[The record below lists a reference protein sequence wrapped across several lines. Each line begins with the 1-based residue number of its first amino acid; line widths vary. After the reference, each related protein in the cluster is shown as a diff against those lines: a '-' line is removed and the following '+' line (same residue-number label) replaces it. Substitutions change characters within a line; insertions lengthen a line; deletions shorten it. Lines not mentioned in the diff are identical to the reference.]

1 MVKNRLFFAGLLVLL
16 AMSARPA
23 ALYGQSLADVA
34 RAEEARRKSVKAPAK
49 VYTNDNLNGGG
60 AESGA
65 AAPATPSSTTQPST
79 TKPASAT
86 AKPETEKPAPADDQP
101 KKDEKYWKER
111 MNTLRTAAARNK
123 ILLDALQSRVNALN
137 TDFANRDDPAQRSTI
152 EENRRTALAEME
164 RVNRETEKLNKA
176 MSDLSEE
183 ARKANVPA
191 GWLR

>member
-16 AMSARPA
+16 AVSARPA
-23 ALYGQSLADVA
+23 ALHGQSLADVA
-34 RAEEARRKSVKAPAK
+34 RAEEARRKGVKTPAK
-49 VYTNDNLNGGG
+49 VYTNDDLNGGG

-65 AAPATPSSTTQPST
+65 AAPATPPPTAEPST
-79 TKPASAT
+79 SKPASAT
-86 AKPETEKPAPADDQP
+86 AKPETQKPAPADDKP
-101 KKDEKYWKER
+101 KQDEKHWKDR
-111 MNTLRTAAARNK
+111 MNTIRTALARNK
-123 ILLDALQSRVNALN
+123 ILLEALQSRVNALN

-183 ARKANVPA
+183 ARRANVPA